1 MSPMGSSM
9 MQDLRYALRQLRK
22 APGFTLTAVLTL
34 ALGIGATTAMYR
46 VVQGVLLAP
55 LPYPAQDRL
64 MGVAFSFP
72 SDQPN
77 DEQMGTSAD
86 FLKEHSRSFESIGI
100 SVGGSSGVNLSAGA
114 GRVFQIASLKV
125 DRGYF
130 PTLGVQ
136 PMLGRNFSAEEDRS
150 NGPKAVL
157 LSYLLWKREFNGD
170 KDIVNKI
177 VRINEESYTV
187 AGVMPASLSVATQ
200 SAPGVASTVDV
211 WQPLQMSGKDPGYEG
226 DNYNMV
232 ARLRDGVSIVQAQEE
247 LSALNKPFYKQ
258 FPNYLRWTDRGKTL
272 HEFRVWPLQQVVVSS
287 VRTSLLTML
296 AAVLAVLLV
305 ACLNLAVLMTA
316 RTWRR
321 AREMAVRSA
330 LGATRANL
338 LRLMM
343 CESLVL
349 ALVGG
354 GLGLW
359 LSQMAVPLLLRTAPI
374 PIPPMQGGG
383 GWLLA
388 GFALLMACVT
398 TLIFGLLPGWS
409 VLRRDAGAT
418 LQGTSQIGASVHQA
432 KLGNRLMVVQV
443 AVAMVLLSAASLLL
457 GSFLKLRAVGSGVE
471 ANHLTVAQVTLK
483 GDAYA
488 TTLHTTQFIDKV
500 VGELEHYP
508 GVARVAAVNGLPL
521 DRGLNS
527 GGKPANRPGRKENV
541 ELRAVTP
548 GYFRTLGISLLSGRD
563 VTADDGPNAV
573 SVALVSETAARK
585 WWPGRSPIGEE
596 IDAGGKTPM
605 RVVGVV
611 ADTHGRSLADTPRVT
626 IYEPFAQLSDEMT
639 KTINGWFPTTF
650 AVRLSGDV
658 DIAAAVQRA
667 VSDADPDV
675 PVAKLTTMQSVIDHS
690 VAAPRFFSYLAGGFA
705 AFALLL
711 TMIGLFG
718 LMSYQVTQRTREIG
732 VRLAVGADRGQILL
746 LILRRS
752 LVLAITGLIVGGIA
766 SLAVPK
772 LVGSVL
778 SDYVYTGGPAIATI
792 LSSSVAALMV
802 PAVAM
807 IVAAFAASYLPA
819 RRAAAVEPTEALRM
833 E

>member
-1 MSPMGSSM
+1 MVSSM
-9 MQDLRYALRQLRK
+9 MQDLRYSLRQLRK
-22 APGFTLTAVLTL
+22 SPGFTFTAILTL

-77 DEQMGTSAD
+77 DEEMGTAAD
-86 FLKEHSRSFESIGI
+86 FVKEHSRSFASEGI
-100 SVGGSSGVNLSAGA
+100 AEDGTSGVNLAADPGHA
-114 GRVFQIASLKV
+114 FQIASLKV

-136 PMLGRNFSAEEDRS
+136 PMLGRNFTAEEDLP
-150 NGPKAVL
+150 NGPKSVL
-157 LSYLLWKREFNGD
+157 LSYLLWKREFNAD

-187 AGVMPASLSVATQ
+187 VGVMPASLNSASE
-200 SAPGVASTVDV
+200 SAPGTSSTVDV
-211 WQPLQMSGKDPGYEG
+211 WQPLQISVKDPGYEG
-226 DNYNMV
+226 TNYQMV
-232 ARLRDGVSIVQAQEE
+232 ARLRDGVSMAQAQLE
-247 LSALNKPFYKQ
+247 LSTLNHPFYKE
-258 FPNYLRWTDRGKTL
+258 FPNYLRWTDQGKTL
-272 HEFRVWPLQQVVVSS
+272 HEFRVWPLQQVVVSD

-321 AREMAVRSA
+321 GREMAVRSA
-330 LGATRANL
+330 LGASRTNL

-343 CESLVL
+343 CESLLL

-359 LSQMAVPLLLRTAPI
+359 LSQLAVPILLRTAPI

-383 GWLLA
+383 WLPA
-388 GFALLMACVT
+388 VFALLIACVT

-409 VLRRDAGAT
+409 VLRRDAGAA
-418 LQGTSQIGASVHQA
+418 LQGTGQIGASVHQA
-432 KLGNRLMVVQV
+432 KLGNGLMVVQV

-457 GSFLKLRAVGSGVE
+457 GSFLKLRSVASGVE
-471 ANHLTVAQVTLK
+471 AKHLMVAQVTLK
-483 GDAYA
+483 GSAYSGA
-488 TTLHTTQFIDKV
+488 LHTTQFVDKV
-500 VGELEHYP
+500 VEELEHYP
-508 GVARVAAVNGLPL
+508 GVARVAAVNGLTL
-521 DRGLNS
+521 DRGLNA
-527 GGKPANRPGRKENV
+527 GAKPANRPGRNENV
-541 ELRAVTP
+541 EYRAVTP

-563 VTADDGPNAV
+563 VNSNDGPNAL
-573 SVALVSETAARK
+573 SVAIVNETAARR
-585 WWPGRSPIGEE
+585 WWPGRSAIGEV
-596 IDAGGKTPM
+596 IDTNDGIPR
-605 RVVGVV
+605 RVIGIVT
-611 ADTHGRSLADTPRVT
+611 DTHSRSLGDTPRIT
-626 IYEPFAQLSDEMT
+626 IYEPFAQLSDDMT
-639 KTINGWFPTTF
+639 KMINGWFPTTF
-650 AVRLSGDV
+650 AVRLSGNG

-667 VSDADPDV
+667 VSDADPQI
-675 PVAKLTTMQSVIDHS
+675 PVAKLTTMQDVIDHS

-705 AFALLL
+705 GFALLL

-718 LMSYQVTQRTREIG
+718 LMSYQATQRTREIG

-752 LVLAITGLIVGGIA
+752 LVLAITGLLIGAAI

-772 LVGSVL
+772 LVGSVR
-778 SDYVYTGGPAIATI
+778 SDYVYTGGPAIASI
-792 LSSSVAALMV
+792 LSSSVTALMI
-802 PAVAM
+802 AAAAM
-807 IVAAFAASYLPA
+807 IVAAFSASYLPA
-819 RRAAAVEPTEALRM
+819 RRAASIEPTEALRT